1 MLKQYNSNPNQR
13 GTVLEKALEEMG
25 ITKPPY
31 DLDDTRKLN
40 SEAGK
45 IAKEMGVD
53 ASKITIQAGV
63 SLSKLNELGVVIDKE
78 KNALGMK
85 SSGTGI
91 SIGKQDKLDI
101 RIEKDTEGKEF
112 IVCSV
117 TTQINKDNKFKQEFA
132 FVDGQLMTGRPEGL
146 GAEVSQGELDLKK
159 MGFRFGTL
167 NGKSAILGVN
177 KDGNPVALTIDKGD
191 QMSFSESINGKVK
204 IKVSSTNNGLTTE
217 QYFDAS
223 KGSDGKFV
231 IQSSWVDKSI
241 G

>member
-1 MLKQYNSNPNQR
+1 MLKQDNSNPIQR
-13 GTVLEKALEEMG
+13 GKVLEKALEEMG

-45 IAKEMGVD
+45 IAKAMGVD

-85 SSGTGI
+85 SSGTAI

-117 TTQINKDNKFKQEFA
+117 TTQINKDKFKQEFA

-146 GAEVSQGELDLKK
+146 GAVSQGELDLKK

-177 KDGNPVALTIDKGD
+177 KDGDPVALTIDKGD